1 MTVPPPLPTPPTNP
15 DGALRGKSGPQEPNN
30 WNRWGALDERGTANF
45 IDPAMIAHAATLI
58 TTGHVISCAV
68 PLDFATTPVPPDR
81 PPPIHY
87 FTFSGV
93 DFLVEDAPDAPVP
106 DFHGADDYVTMA
118 LQTGTHWDGLA
129 HAHHEDTLYN
139 GYWIG
144 NTSSY
149 AGARRCSID
158 QISPGII
165 GRGVLLDLPRHAG
178 IERLTPG
185 HVISVGE
192 LVQTARA
199 EQVRV
204 GRGDILLLRT
214 GHLAWYYS
222 LADKAEFWAAG
233 APGIGADV
241 VAWLHETEVAAL
253 AADNATVEVVPSETG
268 DLHPLHPRLIRDLGM
283 TIGELWWL
291 DELADACAHD
301 GRYDFFLS
309 APPLRIQGAVGS
321 PVNPIAIK

>member
-1 MTVPPPLPTPPTNP
+1 MPPPRPTPLPNR
-15 DGALRGKSGPQEPNN
+15 DRVLRGKSRPRGPNN

-45 IDPAMIAHAATLI
+45 IDPAMIARAARLI
-58 TTGHVISCAV
+58 TKGQVISCAV
-68 PLDFATTPVPPDR
+68 PLDFDTVPVPPDR

-87 FTFSGV
+87 FAFSGV

-129 HAHHEDTLYN
+129 HAHDEDTLYN

-158 QISPGII
+158 QISPGLI

-185 HVISVGE
+185 HVISVAE
-192 LVQTARA
+192 LVETARA
-199 EQVRV
+199 EGVTIS
-204 GRGDILLLRT
+204 RGDILLLRT

-241 VAWLHETEVAAL
+241 VNWLHQTEVAAL

-268 DLHPLHPRLIRDLGM
+268 EVHPLHPRLIRDLGL

-291 DELADACAHD
+291 DDLADACAHD
-301 GRYDFFLS
+301 RRYEFFLS
-309 APPLRIQGAVGS
+309 APPLRIQGGVGS
-321 PVNPIAIK
+321 PVNPVVIK